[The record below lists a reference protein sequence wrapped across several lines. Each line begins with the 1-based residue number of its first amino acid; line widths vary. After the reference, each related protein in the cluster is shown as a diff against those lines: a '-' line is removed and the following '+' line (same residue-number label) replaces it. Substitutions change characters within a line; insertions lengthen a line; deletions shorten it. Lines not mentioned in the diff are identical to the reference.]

1 MIYLDN
7 AATSFPK
14 PKSVISELN
23 RCLKSYCGNP
33 GRSSHALAL
42 KSAEAIYDTRVLIS
56 ELFSLDKPE
65 NVVFTYNATY
75 ALNIAIKTALKE
87 HDHVIIS
94 DLEHN
99 SVLRPIEALNKSSGI
114 EYSIFN
120 SDNDI
125 ILEIERLKK
134 DNTTAIISTLRSNVT
149 GGKISLD
156 ALSKAAKKHSL
167 KLILDASQSAGHELI
182 DLSKTDFYALCAPAH
197 KALFGIQGAG
207 FIIFGTDE
215 YKPTFIE
222 GGSGAE
228 SLKTDMPSELPER
241 LEAGTL
247 SVPAIVALKEGI
259 SYINRIGLRNIEEI
273 IRQNAIYF
281 VDRLSE
287 LPNTSL
293 YFGGGIISVKHK
305 SLSSSQLSNLLDK
318 RGICTRSGLHC
329 APLAHK
335 KIGTLDSGTL
345 RISIGVF
352 NTESEADALYTH
364 LSELIK

>member
-228 SLKTDMPSELPER
+228 SLKTDMPRELPER

-259 SYINRIGLRNIEEI
+259 SYINRVGLRNIEEI

-352 NTESEADALYTH
+352 NTGSEADALYTH